1 MATKQRTRRLRPRS
15 APRLDGARVAR
26 TLNEIVP
33 ATARTHLRQA
43 RREVLLA
50 IRDVLDHAISR
61 VEAAGRA
68 KHLRRVK
75 VE

>member
-1 MATKQRTRRLRPRS
+1 MATKQQNRRPRRDRS
-15 APRLDGARVAR
+15 VDGTRVAR
-26 TLNEIVP
+26 ALGDLVP
-33 ATARTHLRQA
+33 STALGHLRQA

-61 VEAAGRA
+61 AEAPGQARR
-68 KHLRRVK
+68 LRRVK